1 MQVVID
7 LVEIFIFPG
16 ALYLLV
22 GSMAATWLDRKLV
35 ARWQGRVGPPW
46 YQPLAD
52 LVKLLAKEDVVTVG
66 ANPTVSA
73 LLPMVALAC
82 TMAASMCVPVGN
94 HVASSFEGDLVV
106 IVFLLS
112 MPSLAYF
119 LAGWAAPSP
128 FGVIGGNRAL
138 LQYLSYEVPL
148 LMSLAAP
155 ALAARSWNIV
165 EIMVAQEGYHWH
177 LFTMPVGL
185 GVALI
190 GLIGKLKR
198 VPFDIPDAKSEIGA
212 GPLTEYSGRKLAL
225 WKLTVSVQTL
235 VGLNLLVAVYL
246 GGADMMWGHWG
257 FAVYVAK
264 VTVLLAGL
272 SLVQVL
278 YARLRIDQLAE
289 IGWRALVPLAMA
301 QMLTTI
307 WF

>member
-1 MQVVID
+1 MR
-7 LVEIFIFPG
+7 LVANLARVLIFPG
-16 ALYLLV
+16 ALYLIVVSLAV
-22 GSMAATWLDRKLV
+22 TWLDRKLV
-35 ARWQGRVGPPW
+35 ARWQGRIGPPW

-52 LVKLLAKEDVVTVG
+52 LIKLMVKEDVVTVG
-66 ANPTVSA
+66 TNAAMSA

-94 HVASSFEGDLVV
+94 NVSQSFEGDLVV
-106 IVFLLS
+106 TVFLLS
-112 MPSLAYF
+112 IPSLAYF
-119 LAGWAAPSP
+119 VAGWMAPSV
-128 FGVIGGNRAL
+128 FGAMGGSRAL

-155 ALAARSWNIV
+155 ALAARTWSTV

-177 LFTMPVGL
+177 LFTMPIGF

-225 WKLTVSVQTL
+225 WKLTISVQTL
-235 VGLNLLVAVYL
+235 VGLNLLVATYL
-246 GGADMMWGHWG
+246 GGADMMWRHWG
-257 FAVYVAK
+257 FAVYAVKVA
-264 VTVLLAGL
+264 VLLAGL

-289 IGWRALVPLAMA
+289 IGWRALVPLAML
-301 QMLTTI
+301 QMLAAI
-307 WF
+307 WI